1 MGIFRAGLFVY
12 RGVKPIFGA
21 LLLVLLPAAPV
32 TLKRTPKVD
41 TRVTY
46 AMKALIDLG
55 GKDDIRFTGTFN
67 EKTKS
72 LDDGKMTTA
81 IESRV
86 SVEVLGIVRQSAMM
100 ESQRVEG
107 SDGSLLVAAKTDS
120 TLLFAAP
127 RIDRLRAFIFPAPPV
142 EIGTAWWHLSEK
154 DDNLKAPPNSGY
166 FKLEGE
172 EKVGDKETW
181 RASID
186 AREVD
191 IEYPTHVR
199 GMVWLDKT
207 DGSLVRGQW
216 TIEGFVLNATTP
228 PMNARLELLRVDL
241 PTGSPA
247 PPSRN

>member
-1 MGIFRAGLFVY
+1 VGLFVY

-21 LLLVLLPAAPV
+21 LVLVLLPAQPV

-41 TRVTY
+41 TTTTY

-55 GKDDIRFTGTFN
+55 GKDDIRFTGSFK

-72 LDDGKMTTA
+72 IADGKITTA

-100 ESQRVEG
+100 ESRRVETSTG
-107 SDGSLLVAAKTDS
+107 ALIEAAKTDS

-127 RIDRLRAFIFPAPPV
+127 RIDRLRAFIFPTVPV
-142 EIGTAWWHLSEK
+142 ESGVGWWYLSEK
-154 DDNLKAPPNSGY
+154 DDNLKSPPSSSY
-166 FKLEGE
+166 LKLEGE
-172 EKVGDKETW
+172 EKLGERDTW

-191 IEYPTHVR
+191 IEYPTRVR

-216 TIEGFVLNATTP
+216 QIEGFVLNATTP
-228 PMNARLELLRVDL
+228 PMTARLELSRVDL
-241 PTGSPA
+241 PDGKVPL
-247 PPSRN
+247 N